1 MYYDKK
7 YQAATDDYA
16 KILRKGKSWGTDYTG
31 KQEIGNY
38 KKTTI
43 EDLEK
48 QLELANK
55 KVEAL
60 EAEKRLDEAPKIK
73 ASMSRAGDEEEGG
86 VIQSD

>member
-1 MYYDKK
+1 MQSAEDGPGP
-7 YQAATDDYA
+7 ADARARFDD
-16 KILRKGKSWGTDYTG
+16 
-31 KQEIGNY
+31 
-38 KKTTI
+38 